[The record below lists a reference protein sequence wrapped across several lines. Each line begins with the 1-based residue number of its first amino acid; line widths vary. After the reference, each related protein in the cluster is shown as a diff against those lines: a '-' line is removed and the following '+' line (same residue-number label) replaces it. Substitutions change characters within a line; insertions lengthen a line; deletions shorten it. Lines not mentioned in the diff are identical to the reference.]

1 MKLNLSSFFEKI
13 DKLPRLYKILI
24 MAGTVILLIG
34 PFVYFSYLPK
44 HKEIGELSEKL
55 SDLESELLVAK
66 RKADQIDEVR
76 RQIAAAE
83 EEFEEAKQA
92 LPESEE
98 IPSLL
103 TQISNAGQDSGLEF
117 LLFKPEN
124 EVSKGFY
131 AEIPVSIEVIG
142 RYHDVTRFYNK
153 LARLDRIVHVKDVVM
168 DMAQRKKKKGADS
181 ATEDRLN
188 VSCKAVTYKFLE
200 QEPESDD
207 KGKKKK

>member
-24 MAGTVILLIG
+24 MVGTVILLVG

-66 RKADQIDEVR
+66 RKAARLREVE
-76 RQIAAAE
+76 RQMAAAE

-131 AEIPVSIEVIG
+131 AEMPVSMEVIG
-142 RYHDVTRFYNK
+142 DYHDVTRFYDK

-168 DMAQRKKKKGADS
+168 DEAQGKKKKGDS
-181 ATEDRLN
+181 EIVEDRLK
-188 VSCKAVTYKFLE
+188 VSCKAVTYRFLE
-200 QEPESDD
+200 QSPESDD
-207 KGKKKK
+207 NGKKKK

>member
-24 MAGTVILLIG
+24 MVGTAILLVG

-66 RKADQIDEVR
+66 RKAARLKEVER
-76 RQIAAAE
+76 EMAAAE

-103 TQISNAGQDSGLEF
+103 TQISNAGQDAGLEF
-117 LLFKPEN
+117 LLFRPEN

-131 AEIPVSIEVIG
+131 AEMPVSMEVIG
-142 RYHDVTRFYNK
+142 DYHDVTRFYDK

-168 DMAQRKKKKGADS
+168 DEAQRLRD
-181 ATEDRLN
+181 
-188 VSCKAVTYKFLE
+188 C
-200 QEPESDD
+200 
-207 KGKKKK
+207 